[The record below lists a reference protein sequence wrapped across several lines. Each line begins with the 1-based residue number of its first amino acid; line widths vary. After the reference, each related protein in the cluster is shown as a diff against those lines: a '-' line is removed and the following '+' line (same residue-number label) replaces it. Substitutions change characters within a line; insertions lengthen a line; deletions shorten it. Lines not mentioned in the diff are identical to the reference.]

1 MGLKTAI
8 NLLRNPE
15 KVVGVIKKVKDV
27 ITQVKPTLG
36 LEKTKKYK
44 ESIQKIINKA
54 KIARTQKRIDT
65 YWKNK

>member
-8 NLLRNPE
+8 SLLRNPD
-15 KVVGVIKKVKDV
+15 KVVGVIKKVQEV
-27 ITQVKPTLG
+27 ITKVKPTLG

-44 ESIQKIINKA
+44 ESIQKVINKA